1 MNEMARI
8 AELERQREEEKI
20 QQAKVRVDKWLFTVC
35 NIIINWKDFE
45 QDRQM
50 HISRLPVEPVIGGL
64 NIVTICIKM
73 LDGQRIERR
82 FQITD
87 QLQVNIIVSP

>member
-1 MNEMARI
+1 
-8 AELERQREEEKI
+8 
-20 QQAKVRVDKWLFTVC
+20 
-35 NIIINWKDFE
+35 
-45 QDRQM
+45 M
-50 HISRLPVEPVIGGL
+50 HISRLPVEPDIGGL